1 MKRLLAMMMM
11 ICVTLSACLMAPPT
25 RTPAF
30 DTGELDQIAAQ
41 ATQILINQATQTLTP
56 TITPTASIQAGESDP
71 TFRDDFNSTLRAG
84 WTWKN
89 ENGKN
94 WSLQTVPGSLQIKV
108 DGGYVNLGNMPNLLL
123 RPAPDE
129 DFMIE
134 TSLLFDPKDNN
145 QFAGLILYES
155 NENFIQAG
163 NSYCDPV
170 NGCEGQG
177 LYFDIYLD
185 GNLTLPRVINKV
197 ELVSLSLR
205 VTRQGNLFSF
215 FTSPDGKVWYLVTRQ
230 EVAMKALQV
239 GLVAGQNVDGNTP
252 PAALFDYFEI
262 NKVE

>member
-1 MKRLLAMMMM
+1 
-11 ICVTLSACLMAPPT
+11 
-25 RTPAF
+25 
-30 DTGELDQIAAQ
+30 
-41 ATQILINQATQTLTP
+41 
-56 TITPTASIQAGESDP
+56 
-71 TFRDDFNSTLRAG
+71 
-84 WTWKN
+84 
-89 ENGKN
+89 
-94 WSLQTVPGSLQIKV
+94 
-108 DGGYVNLGNMPNLLL
+108 
-123 RPAPDE
+123 
-129 DFMIE
+129 MIE